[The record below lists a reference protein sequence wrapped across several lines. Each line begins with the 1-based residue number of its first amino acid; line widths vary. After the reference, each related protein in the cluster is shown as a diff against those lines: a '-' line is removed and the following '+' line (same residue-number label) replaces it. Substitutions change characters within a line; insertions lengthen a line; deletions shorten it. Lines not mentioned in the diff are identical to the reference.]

1 MNWTRRTV
9 TVAAAVAALVLLAL
23 VPVAHSD
30 QPDLGGFQMRA
41 NADAIS
47 FIYDQPSFGIPAPHT
62 FELHKMHAETQIDSG
77 PSAHA
82 LGSVLWPGDV
92 VGNAG
97 LALAIQLFVAD
108 PTSAGY
114 FKPLIDGLQNG
125 IQQFMD
131 AYNKYSG
138 QNGFPPYPVR
148 AESFYPQGPQ
158 DSDYPVGGGVLMTS
172 HADDR
177 VTDAS
182 SVLQEGGFP
191 GAISVGAV
199 KSTSSSGLVQGK
211 AVSEATTKISN
222 IDIGG
227 GALHVGSVTSD
238 IKATSDGT
246 AATVERTNSIVGLEI
261 GGQAITVDETGMHA
275 GNETQDPLGEISK
288 QLIDKYLTPN
298 GISLTVGKPTKTI
311 TGAQATSAID
321 ELTISLNAKGMQTIV
336 AAMPDQYRS
345 WLQNPL
351 TSPLSPLFGQLS
363 SPIQGYLV
371 SPFQFDQNLKI
382 VFGSTSVSTAGA
394 PAFTFTPP
402 PISAPPL
409 QNVLPPVAA
418 PALPPAA
425 PLPPQSVVQGVQR
438 FPITPVAAVAIPI
451 GLVILALAWMLAAGT
466 GLDKMATA
474 ATSSAATETC
484 SLEKT

>member
-1 MNWTRRTV
+1 MSWTRRTI
-9 TVAAAVAALVLLAL
+9 TVAAALAAVLLLAL
-23 VPVAHSD
+23 PPAAQSD

-47 FIYDQPSFGIPAPHT
+47 FIYDQPSFGIPAAHT

-82 LGSVLWPGDV
+82 LSSVLWPGDV

-97 LALAIQLFVAD
+97 LALALQLFVAD

-114 FKPLIDGLQNG
+114 FKPLIDGIQGG

-191 GAISVGAV
+191 GAITVGAV
-199 KSTSSSGLVQGK
+199 KSTSSSGLVQGA

-227 GALHVGSVTSD
+227 GALHIGSVTSTM
-238 IKATSDGT
+238 KATSDG
-246 AATVERTNSIVGLEI
+246 AAARIEKSSSIVGLEI

-275 GNETQDPLGEISK
+275 GGQSQDPLGEISK

-298 GISLTVGKPTKTI
+298 GISLQVGKPTQTV
-311 TGAQATSAID
+311 TGAQGTSAVD
-321 ELTISLNAKGMQTIV
+321 ELTVSLNAKGMQMIV
-336 AAMPDQYRS
+336 AAMPDPFRS
-345 WLQNPL
+345 WLQNPIS
-351 TSPLSPLFGQLS
+351 SPLSPLFGQLS
-363 SPIQGYLV
+363 SSIQGYLV
-371 SPFQFDQNLKI
+371 SPFSFDQHLRI
-382 VFGSTSVSTAGA
+382 VFGTTSVSTAAA
-394 PAFTFTPP
+394 PAFSFTPP
-402 PISAPPL
+402 PISTPPL
-409 QNVLPPVAA
+409 QNIAPPVAA
-418 PALPPAA
+418 PQIIPQA
-425 PLPPQSVVQGVQR
+425 PQPPQTVVQGAQR
-438 FPITPVAAVAIPI
+438 FPITPVAAVAIPV
-451 GLVILALAWMLAAGT
+451 GLVILALAWMLVAGT
-466 GLDKMATA
+466 GLDKMAAA
-474 ATSSAATETC
+474 ATSSSATETC
-484 SLEKT
+484 PLEKT